1 MSAINS
7 SENPS
12 TIHAAIVGKTII
24 ALNRSCDQCRF
35 EHQGCIKLHLS
46 DDTTICAGD
55 PQRDRLSDPAIKAFG
70 QLRSWRSLTKQ
81 FGEDKTVRDVV
92 EYGCKNFRKFHNVGG
107 RTITLIGDILE
118 TEYGIKD
125 WWKT

>member
-12 TIHAAIVGKTII
+12 AIHAAIVGKTII

-46 DDTTICAGD
+46 DGTTICAGD
-55 PQRDRLSDPAIKAFG
+55 PQRDRLSDPAIKVFERTRACSR
-70 QLRSWRSLTKQ
+70 LMNQ
-81 FGEDKTVRDVV
+81 FGTDKTVRVRLQ
-92 EYGCKNFRKFHNVGG
+92 ELQEIPQRG
-107 RTITLIGDILE
+107 RQNHHT
-118 TEYGIKD
+118 Y
-125 WWKT
+125 W